1 MKFAHMAD
9 CHLGGWRDD
18 KLTEL
23 GQKSFEKAIDICI
36 EKKVDF
42 VIIAGDLFN
51 TAIPPI
57 DSTKH
62 CVNQLKRLQ
71 NENIPVYCIAGSH
84 DFSPSGKTML
94 DVLEGAGLLIN
105 VGKGQE
111 LDGHLVLNFTT
122 DQKTG
127 VKLTGIPG
135 KRAGLDKTYYEQ
147 LDRALEN
154 EPGYK
159 IFLFHCVLDELKTKK
174 FEKVDG
180 IATSLMPKN
189 FDYYAGG
196 HVHIVKQQSIEG
208 YKQVV
213 YPGPLFPNNF
223 SELEELKQG
232 GFYIVEDDQLEFQP
246 IQIKKVESLELD
258 ANNKAPE
265 AITQEVKELIA
276 NNDYANAIVTI
287 RIAGTL
293 QSGKPSDIDLKDIY
307 QELYSQNAYMVMKNT
322 NAVKTK
328 DYEEIKI
335 EAHSIESVE
344 ENLIK
349 QHASQSNLKA
359 IPPEQLG
366 DFTRSLMQVLQTEKE
381 EGEKVNDFEVRV
393 KGEMDKT
400 IEL

>member
-23 GQKSFEKAIDICI
+23 GQQSFEKAMDICLQ
-36 EKKVDF
+36 KQVDF

-111 LDGHLVLNFTT
+111 AEGNLILNFTT
-122 DQKTG
+122 DKKTG

-147 LDRALEN
+147 LDRAIEQ

-159 IFLFHCVLDELKTKK
+159 IFLFHCVIDELKTKK

-180 IATSLMPKN
+180 MSTSLMPKN

-196 HVHIVKQQSIEG
+196 HVHIVKKQSIEG

-232 GFYIVEDDQLEFQP
+232 GFYIVEDDQLTFEP
-246 IQIKKVESLELD
+246 VQIKKVESLEID
-258 ANNKAPE
+258 ANQKSPE
-265 AITQEVKELIA
+265 EITQEIKDASTKIDA
-276 NNDYANAIVTI
+276 TNAIITI

-293 QSGKPSDIDLKDIY
+293 QSGKPSDIDLKKIY
-307 QELYSQNAYMVMKNT
+307 EELYNNKAHMVMKNT

-335 EAHSIESVE
+335 EAASIETVE
-344 ENLIK
+344 ENLIRE
-349 QHASQSNLKA
+349 HASQSNLKTV
-359 IPPEQLG
+359 PKEQLAN
-366 DFTRSLMQVLQTEKE
+366 FTKGLMQVLQTDKE
-381 EGEKVNDFEVRV
+381 EGEKVNDFEMRV
-393 KGEMDKT
+393 KREMDKT
-400 IEL
+400 IQL